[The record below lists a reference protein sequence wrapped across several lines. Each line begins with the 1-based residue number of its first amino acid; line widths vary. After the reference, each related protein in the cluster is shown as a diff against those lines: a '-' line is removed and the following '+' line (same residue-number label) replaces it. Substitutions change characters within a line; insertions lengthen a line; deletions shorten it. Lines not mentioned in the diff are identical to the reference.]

1 MFVWGVRY
9 ITSWQNLVLGSSQ
22 STFMSD
28 VTKENFLF
36 QERLICFVLL
46 CSILLSIFMSD
57 LVKKKKKRMEKKD
70 EADEP
75 LLKKKVLLCN
85 V

>member
-1 MFVWGVRY
+1 MAVP
-9 ITSWQNLVLGSSQ
+9 S
-22 STFMSD
+22 
-28 VTKENFLF
+28 
-36 QERLICFVLL
+36 LL
-46 CSILLSIFMSD
+46 SFYSVLLSIFMSD